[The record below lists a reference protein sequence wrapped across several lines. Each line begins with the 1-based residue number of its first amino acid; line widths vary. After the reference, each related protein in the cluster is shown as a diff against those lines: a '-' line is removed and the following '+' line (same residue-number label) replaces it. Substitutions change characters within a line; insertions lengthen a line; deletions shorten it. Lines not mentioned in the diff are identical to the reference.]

1 MRYNNNKRLKRN
13 IFMVLT
19 IDNREFNM
27 PMPLLVDLSVFSL
40 IIFIYFSCCVVVYAV
55 WFAHTPCYGSQKE
68 VRRPSLYWH
77 APPFHVHRRWR
88 RTGMLEAGQLDV
100 PSLHSLAHSSTL
112 RLSLGYW
119 SPEMRNL
126 VIPCDQNDLCHQAS
140 SWHPHSRTHLY
151 LIPTIFFSA
160 VASCL

>member
-1 MRYNNNKRLKRN
+1 MWGLYGMRYNSMITALN
-13 IFMVLT
+13 

-27 PMPLLVDLSVFSL
+27 PLLWICFLTL
-40 IIFIYFSCCVVVYAV
+40 NIYLLFFCCVVLYNV

-100 PSLHSLAHSSTL
+100 PSLHSLAAASLAHSSTL
-112 RLSLGYW
+112 RLSSGYW

-140 SWHPHSRTHLY
+140 SWHPHISAHIWLTHCMQSVSSW
-151 LIPTIFFSA
+151 T
-160 VASCL
+160 